1 MKPIFFT
8 QDEANH
14 VLLAVITREDLIDSE
29 IQKASQHGNTSRI
42 MELAKLKETLKNAEN
57 KLTDAGATLPF

>member
-29 IQKASQHGNTSRI
+29 IQKVSQYGNTSRI
-42 MELAKLKETLKNAEN
+42 MELTSLKKTLKDAEN
-57 KLTDAGATLPF
+57 ELTDAGATLPF